1 MMTRQR
7 LLVRGRQPARFIA
20 RSHCGSCL
28 LHRLQYTVT
37 IFVGNGNIGSFVE
50 EGSFDYEQINLCNVT
65 ASQITV
71 DVQVA
76 GAYLVKGV
84 PIPAGSA
91 LSALDGK
98 MIMEAADTCVVTSNT
113 AASVDVILSVLEQ
126 GES

>member
-1 MMTRQR
+1 M
-7 LLVRGRQPARFIA
+7 AFNK
-20 RSHCGSCL
+20 
-28 LHRLQYTVT
+28 YTSLAVGTSPVT
-37 IFVGNGNIGSFVE
+37 VHTVATGQEVVVIGL
-50 EGSFDYEQINLCNVT
+50 NLCNVT

-76 GAYLVKGV
+76 GAYLVKGA

-98 MIMEAADTCVVTSNT
+98 MIMEATDTCVVTSNT